1 MGPTTRSPS
10 YRDVTGPLN
19 ALRDASV
26 LHSEGRL
33 NEAEQRYHL
42 VLAADPRNYE
52 ALYRLGLV
60 RLQQGRFDSAATQF
74 RRALKVE
81 RRSVDAHQHLAV
93 ALSGLGQHREAIQ
106 FYQTALAMRPD
117 YAEAH
122 NNLAHSLQMLGRN
135 EEAVAHYEK
144 ALASKPDYAEATN
157 NLGVVLQTLG
167 RLLEAVTQYQRA
179 LALRPNYVEAHKNL
193 GNVLDA
199 LDHQQ
204 EAAVAFERALALRP
218 DDAEAHIALGNT
230 LLKLDRPDEAIG
242 HFQNVVARDAAN
254 VDARN
259 GLGAA
264 LNMLGRS
271 EEAIVHHQAVL
282 ALNPKHVEAHSRLAD
297 ALLALGRLA
306 EASALR
312 ERVVKLA
319 PRKAGYYWNLANARR
334 FTAEDRHL
342 PAMQALAGAL
352 PELNAEEQIDLHFAL
367 GKAYSDIG
375 AHEQSFAHLRE
386 GNALMR
392 RRVLYD
398 EATTLGRFERMKT
411 VFTAELMR
419 DKQGL
424 GDPSPLPVFIIGMP
438 RSGTTL
444 IEQILASHPKVF
456 GAGELHEM
464 ATLAEQISGP
474 DGTVVPEAVPDLPGE
489 RLRRLGADYLQRI
502 RRFAPQ
508 AERITDKMPG
518 NFLLAGLIHLALPR
532 ARIIHVC
539 RDLREI
545 AFSCFSLLFPRGH
558 VYSYDLAELGRYCR
572 AYRELMA
579 HWHRVAPGAI
589 LDVHYEEVV
598 GDLEGQAR
606 RLVEHCG
613 LLWDDACL
621 DFHRTQRS
629 VRTASAAQ
637 VRQPIYRSSIGRWRP
652 HEQALQPLLQAL
664 A

>member
-1 MGPTTRSPS
+1 LSPTTRSSS
-10 YRDVTGPLN
+10 YRDLTGPLN

-26 LHSEGRL
+26 LHSQGRL
-33 NEAEQRYHL
+33 NEAAQRYQL

-60 RLQQGRFDSAATQF
+60 RLQQGRFDGAATQF

-81 RRSVDAHQHLAV
+81 RRAVDAHQHLAV

-106 FYQTALAMRPD
+106 FYQSALAMKPD

-122 NNLAHSLQMLGRN
+122 NNLAHSLQILGRN
-135 EEAVAHYEK
+135 EEAVAHYQK
-144 ALASKPDYAEATN
+144 AIAIKPDYPEATN

-167 RLLEAVTQYQRA
+167 RFPEALTQYQRA
-179 LALRPNYVEAHKNL
+179 LALRPGYVEAHKNL
-193 GNVLDA
+193 GNVLGA
-199 LDHQQ
+199 LDRQQ
-204 EAAVAFERALALRP
+204 EAAVAFERALTLRP
-218 DDAEAHIALGNT
+218 NDAEPRIALGNA
-230 LLKLDRPDEAIG
+230 LLKLGRADEAIG

-282 ALNPKHVEAHSRLAD
+282 AADPAHVEAHDRLAD

-306 EASALR
+306 EAGAMR

-319 PRKAGYYWNLANARR
+319 PRKAGHYWNLANARQ
-334 FTAEDRHL
+334 FTADDPHL
-342 PAMQALAGAL
+342 AAMQGLNGAR
-352 PELNAEEQIDLHFAL
+352 PTLNAEEQIDLHFAL
-367 GKAYSDIG
+367 GKAYDDIG
-375 AHEQSFAHLRE
+375 APEQSFAHLRQ

-392 RRVLYD
+392 QRVRYD
-398 EATTLGRFERMKT
+398 EAVTLGRFERMKM

-424 GDPSPLPVFIIGMP
+424 GDPSPLPVFIIGMA

-456 GAGELHEM
+456 GGCELRDM
-464 ATLAEQISGP
+464 ATLAEHISGP
-474 DGTVVPEAVPDLPGE
+474 DGAAVPEAIPAMPGD
-489 RLRRLGADYLQRI
+489 RLRRLGSDYLQRL
-502 RRFAPQ
+502 RRLAPE

-518 NFLLAGLIHLALPR
+518 NFLLAGLIHLALPQ

-539 RDLREI
+539 RDLRET
-545 AFSCFSLLFPRGH
+545 AFSCFSLLFPHGH
-558 VYSYDLAELGRYCR
+558 AYSYDLAELGRYCR
-572 AYRELMA
+572 GYRELMA
-579 HWHRVAPGAI
+579 HWHHVAPGAI
-589 LDVHYEEVV
+589 LDVHYEQVV

-613 LLWDDACL
+613 LPWDAACV
-621 DFHRTQRS
+621 DFHKTQRS

-664 A
+664 V